1 MTSVV
6 VISRMRAR
14 PDRQAEA
21 ERALRALIAPTH
33 SEAGVLR
40 YALHQG
46 IDDPSLFYFV
56 EHFGSREVLEQHLNS
71 GHVREFAVLARDLF
85 AEGPEF
91 DVLEGVPDGDPRKG
105 RLS

>member
-14 PDRQAEA
+14 PDREAEA

-33 SEAGVLR
+33 HEAGVLR
-40 YALHQG
+40 YALHRG
-46 IDDPSLFYFV
+46 IDDPSLFVFV
-56 EHFGSREVLEQHLNS
+56 EQFGSREVLEEHLNS
-71 GHVREFAVLARDLF
+71 EHVREFAALTGDLF

-91 DVLEGVPDGDPRKG
+91 DVLEGVADGDPSKG
-105 RLS
+105 LL